1 MRRSTEDLLVSALL
15 DDEEMELIDRKALL
29 GNPLSNPPLVSRIIS
44 NTSNL
49 YEFEEWGI
57 PLFFLFFLAGD
68 EGCFKCNV
76 LLVKEWNNSLT
87 KHQSEFQNLESVLG
101 TQSSYFLLVP
111 LQFFLR
117 PLLFFIGRYFS
128 LNCTHRLFLAPK
140 GLGRG
145 SGPESPLSR
154 GIAHLSKPSRMSRAP
169 VSRLVKAA
177 KGGDFEELK
186 ARVQDV
192 VSKTNTLKGLA
203 DGSVERSRNMEGVR
217 LVVMSVDLKRDKDVS
232 WPTVLW
238 NEVFRDKESGWLVSG
253 PCFRQSYF
261 TNIFTNKYK
270 L

>member
-29 GNPLSNPPLVSRIIS
+29 GNPLSNPPLVSQIIS
-44 NTSNL
+44 DTSNL
-49 YEFEEWGI
+49 YEFEEWEI
-57 PLFFLFFLAGD
+57 PLFFFLFFWRGSG
-68 EGCFKCNV
+68 GCFKCNV
-76 LLVKEWNNSLT
+76 LLVNLKEWNNSLT

-111 LQFFLR
+111 LSSRVVVFHWKRFL
-117 PLLFFIGRYFS
+117 
-128 LNCTHRLFLAPK
+128 LNCTHPLFLAPK

-217 LVVMSVDLKRDKDVS
+217 LVIMSVDLKRDKDVS

-253 PCFRQSYF
+253 PCFWQSYF
-261 TNIFTNKYK
+261 YK
-270 L
+270 QIQIIK